1 MAPREAYGAV
11 IVSVSAGEVGYGS
24 MAGGEEAGTTTTAR
38 EPAGSA
44 GSGNGGVPAAT
55 VRDATIHVL
64 RRLGLTTIFSNP
76 GSTEV
81 SFLVGLPDDLDFVLG
96 LHEGSVVGMATGF
109 ALGRGEPAFVL
120 LHTTA
125 GLGNAVSALATA
137 RVNRAPLVV
146 VVGQQD
152 RRHLALEPFLAG
164 RLQGLAGEY
173 PVWVDQPVRA
183 QDVPGTI
190 VRAYQEAITGR
201 GPALVVVPM
210 DDWLA
215 PAPEAHEVFGPERLV
230 RARAAAPEAVDELAA
245 LLEESEAPAIVAGA
259 GADSAEGWAGLV
271 ALAERLACPVWQ
283 EAFGARASFPQD
295 HPLFAGYLPPGR
307 ARLREVLGA
316 HDAILAVGAPI
327 FRQYTY
333 EPGPLARPGTRLALV
348 TDDADE
354 AHRSPSEVTVLAE
367 PGAVC
372 RALAD
377 QLHARSTPPP
387 APFVRN
393 EAPPPPAPG
402 EPLRA
407 GHVLAALAERLPRD
421 AVVLEESPSSRPEL
435 NARLVVREPLG
446 LVSAAMG
453 GLGFAVPGAIG
464 LRMGLP
470 QRPIVAIVGDGAS
483 IYAVQA
489 LWSAAR
495 YRVGTL
501 FIVMAN
507 GRYAIMDQLAAH
519 TGKPAPWPAFET
531 VDLAAIA
538 SAFGCPGERIED
550 HDALLAR
557 LDEVLPTLA
566 DRDEPLLL
574 EIAIAAT

>member
-1 MAPREAYGAV
+1 
-11 IVSVSAGEVGYGS
+11 
-24 MAGGEEAGTTTTAR
+24 MAGGEDAGRSATAR
-38 EPAGSA
+38 ETLASER
-44 GSGNGGVPAAT
+44 SGNGGAPVPT
-55 VRDATIHVL
+55 VRDATLDVL
-64 RRLGLTTIFSNP
+64 RELGLTTIFSNP

-81 SFLVGLPDDLDFVLG
+81 SFLTGLPDDLRFVLG

-109 ALGRGEPAFVL
+109 ALGRGQPAFVL

-183 QDVPGTI
+183 QDVPGTLM
-190 VRAYQEAITGR
+190 RAFQEAVTAR
-201 GPALVVVPM
+201 GPAVVVVPM

-215 PAPEAHEVFGPERLV
+215 PAPEAHEVFGPERVL
-230 RARAAAPEAVDELAA
+230 RARAAATGAIDELAA
-245 LLEESEAPAIVAGA
+245 LLDQAEAPAIVTGA
-259 GADSAEGWAGLV
+259 GADTPEGWAGLI
-271 ALAERLACPVWQ
+271 ALAERLGAPVWQ

-307 ARLREVLGA
+307 ARLRDALRQ
-316 HDAILAVGAPI
+316 HDAVLAVGAPI
-327 FRQYTY
+327 FRQYAY
-333 EPGPLARPGTRLALV
+333 EPGPLVRPGTRLALV
-348 TDDADE
+348 TDDPAE
-354 AHRSPSEVTVLAE
+354 AHRSPSELTVLAD
-367 PGAVC
+367 PAAVC
-372 RALAD
+372 RGLAER
-377 QLHARSTPPP
+377 LPARGPTPAVPAFARP
-387 APFVRN
+387 AP
-393 EAPPPPAPG
+393 PPPPAPG
-402 EPLRA
+402 EPLHA

-435 NARLVVREPLG
+435 NARLVVREPMG

-453 GLGFAVPGAIG
+453 GLGFALPGAVG
-464 LRMGLP
+464 LRMALAD
-470 QRPIVAIVGDGAS
+470 RPVLAIVGDGAS
-483 IYAVQA
+483 LYAIQA

-495 YRVGTL
+495 YRVGAL
-501 FIVMAN
+501 FVVMAN

-519 TGKPAPWPAFET
+519 TGKVAPWPAFDT
-531 VDLAAIA
+531 VDTVAIA
-538 SAFGCPGERIED
+538 RGFGCPAERIED

-557 LDEVLPTLA
+557 LDEVIPTLA
-566 DRDEPLLL
+566 RRDEPLVL
-574 EIAIAAT
+574 EVVIAPG